1 MRKVR
6 IYIIF
11 VLVLLVALF
20 SGVAVWNQPAGSS
33 TSAPTATTAA
43 AEATATVAKEA
54 PAAFTSAA
62 NLLYIIA
69 GVLLVLILA
78 MVINIYFRVHKL
90 MKTEFANEP
99 PLTLGQWWA
108 SLNQRVFTKA
118 VPVEKEE
125 DIMLDHDYDGIKEL
139 DNSLPPWWKWGF
151 YFTIVVAVVYFV
163 RFHVVGSGP
172 TPEEE
177 YNREMSIAAAKME
190 ELRKSSGEMV
200 DEKTVTM
207 ADAAG
212 IAEGKQIYQKSCF
225 MCHGSNGEGGVGP
238 NLTDEYWLHG
248 GSINDVF
255 KTIKYGVIE
264 KGMQAW
270 EKQFSPAELKNLAS
284 YIKSIKGTNP
294 ANAKAP
300 QGDIY
305 TEASGKDSAA
315 VDKASVT
322 MK

>member
-6 IYIIF
+6 IYII
-11 VLVLLVALF
+11 LVLALLVVLF
-20 SGVAVWNQPAGSS
+20 GGVAAWNQG
-33 TSAPTATTAA
+33 TTTAA
-43 AEATATVAKEA
+43 PVATTTAETAAAVAKKA
-54 PAAFTSAA
+54 PAAFTSAG
-62 NLLYIIA
+62 NLLYIIV
-69 GVLLVLILA
+69 GVLLVMILS
-78 MVINIYFRVHKL
+78 MVISIYFRVNKL
-90 MKTEFANEP
+90 MKHEFANEP

-125 DIMLDHDYDGIKEL
+125 DILLDHDYDGIKEL

-177 YNREMSIAAAKME
+177 YNTEMKIAAAQME

-212 IAEGKQIYQKSCF
+212 IAEGKQIFQKSCF

-238 NLTDEYWLHG
+238 NLTDEYWIHG

-255 KTIKYGVIE
+255 KTIKYGVID

-270 EKQFSPAELKNLAS
+270 EKQFSPTELKNLTS
-284 YIKSIKGTNP
+284 YIKSIQGTNP

-300 QGDIY
+300 QGDVY
-305 TEASGKDSAA
+305 KETATAGKDTTAP
-315 VDKASVT
+315 VDKGSIS

>member
-6 IYIIF
+6 IYII
-11 VLVLLVALF
+11 LALALLVILF
-20 SGVAVWNQPAGSS
+20 TGVAAWTQATPKAGDE
-33 TSAPTATTAA
+33 AAGFTA
-43 AEATATVAKEA
+43 
-54 PAAFTSAA
+54 SG
-62 NLLYIIA
+62 NLLYIIT
-69 GVLLVLILA
+69 GTLLLIILF
-78 MVINIYFRVHKL
+78 MVVNIYFRVNRL
-90 MKTEFANEP
+90 MKDQFANEP
-99 PLTLGQWWA
+99 PLSFGQWWA
-108 SLNQRVFTKA
+108 SLNQRIFTKA

-125 DIMLDHDYDGIKEL
+125 DILLDHDYDGIKEL
-139 DNSLPPWWKWGF
+139 DNALPPWWKWGF

-177 YNREMSIAAAKME
+177 YNTEMKIAAAQLE

-212 IAEGKQIYQKSCF
+212 IAEGKQIFQKSCY

-264 KGMQAW
+264 KGMQSW
-270 EKQFSPAELKNLAS
+270 EKQFSPSELKNLAS
-284 YIKSIKGTNP
+284 FIKSIKGTKP

-305 TEASGKDSAA
+305 TETAAAPDSTATAA
-315 VDKASVT
+315 KGSIS

>member
-6 IYIIF
+6 IY
-11 VLVLLVALF
+11 VVLTLVLLVTLF
-20 SGVAVWNQPAGSS
+20 TGVAAWTQAAGTEKAATTSV
-33 TSAPTATTAA
+33 TSAT
-43 AEATATVAKEA
+43 
-54 PAAFTSAA
+54 
-62 NLLYIIA
+62 NLLYIIF
-69 GVLLVLILA
+69 GVLLLFILF
-78 MVINIYFRVHKL
+78 MVVNIYFRVNRL
-90 MKTEFANEP
+90 MKTEFANEA
-99 PLTLGQWWA
+99 PLTFRTWFT
-108 SLNQRVFTKA
+108 SLNQRIFTKA

-151 YFTIVVAVVYFV
+151 YFTIVVAVIYLV
-163 RFHVVGSGP
+163 RFHVLGTGP

-177 YNREMSIAAAKME
+177 YNAEMKVAAAKME
-190 ELRKSSGEMV
+190 DLRKSSGEMV

-212 IAEGKQIYQKSCF
+212 IAEGKQIFQKSCY

-255 KTIKYGVIE
+255 KTIKYGVID

-270 EKQFSPAELKNLAS
+270 EKQFSPAEIKNLSS

-300 QGDIY
+300 QGEIF
-305 TEASGKDSAA
+305 TETAGADSTAT
-315 VDKASVT
+315 VDKGSIT
-322 MK
+322 KTK

>member
-6 IYIIF
+6 IFIILA
-11 VLVLLVALF
+11 LVLLVILF
-20 SGVAVWNQPAGSS
+20 TGVGTWSQTASTTGAAPAGLTSS
-33 TSAPTATTAA
+33 
-43 AEATATVAKEA
+43 
-54 PAAFTSAA
+54 A
-62 NLLYIIA
+62 NLLYIII
-69 GVLLVLILA
+69 GTLMLIILF
-78 MVINIYFRVHKL
+78 MVINIYFRVNRL
-90 MKTEFANEP
+90 MKDEFANEP
-99 PLTLGQWWA
+99 PLTFGTWWA
-108 SLNQRVFTKA
+108 SLNERVFTKA

-125 DIMLDHDYDGIKEL
+125 DILLDHDYDGIKEL

-177 YNREMSIAAAKME
+177 YNTEMKIAAVQLE
-190 ELRKSSGEMV
+190 DLRKSSGEMV

-212 IAEGKQIYQKSCF
+212 IAEGKQIFQKSCY

-264 KGMQAW
+264 KGMQSW
-270 EKQFSPAELKNLAS
+270 EKQFSPSELKNIAS
-284 YIKSIKGTNP
+284 FIKSIKGTNP

-305 TEASGKDSAA
+305 TESAGRDSTTVA
-315 VDKASVT
+315 KGSLS
-322 MK
+322 MN

>member
-6 IYIIF
+6 IYI
-11 VLVLLVALF
+11 LLALALLVILF
-20 SGVAVWNQPAGSS
+20 TGVGAWTQTAS
-33 TSAPTATTAA
+33 TP
-43 AEATATVAKEA
+43 EKATAGL
-54 PAAFTSAA
+54 TSSG
-62 NLLYIIA
+62 NLLYIIT
-69 GVLLVLILA
+69 GTLLLIILL
-78 MVINIYFRVHKL
+78 MVVNIYFRVNKL
-90 MKTEFANEP
+90 MKDEFANEP
-99 PLTLGQWWA
+99 PLSFGQWWT
-108 SLNQRVFTKA
+108 SLNERIFTKA

-125 DIMLDHDYDGIKEL
+125 DILLDHDYDGIKEL

-177 YNREMSIAAAKME
+177 YNTEMKIAAAQLE

-212 IAEGKQIYQKSCF
+212 IAEGKQIFQKSCY

-248 GSINDVF
+248 GSLNDVF
-255 KTIKYGVIE
+255 KTIKYGVID

-270 EKQFSPAELKNLAS
+270 EKQFSPTELKNLSS
-284 YIKSIKGTNP
+284 YIKSIKDTKP

-300 QGDIY
+300 QGDVY
-305 TEASGKDSAA
+305 TETAAATDSTATAA
-315 VDKASVT
+315 KGSIS